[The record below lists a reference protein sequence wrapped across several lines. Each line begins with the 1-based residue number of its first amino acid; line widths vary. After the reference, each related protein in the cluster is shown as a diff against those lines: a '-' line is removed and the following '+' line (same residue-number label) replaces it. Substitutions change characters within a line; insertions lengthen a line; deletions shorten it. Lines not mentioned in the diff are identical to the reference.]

1 MAGIFREKVLGES
14 SHGEP
19 LPGKRHAAETRGEL
33 YFRSQAFPKWMAQN
47 CSAVVDSPL
56 SSLFFFFFWQKWT
69 LSLWQG
75 IESRRCH
82 LAWKAGTT
90 FSASQTIGAGRK
102 NGLQQLHYL
111 GRKNSELQAL

>member
-56 SSLFFFFFWQKWT
+56 SSLFFFFFGRSG
-69 LSLWQG
+69 LCPFGRELN
-75 IESRRCH
+75 
-82 LAWKAGTT
+82 LV
-90 FSASQTIGAGRK
+90 GAT
-102 NGLQQLHYL
+102 
-111 GRKNSELQAL
+111 